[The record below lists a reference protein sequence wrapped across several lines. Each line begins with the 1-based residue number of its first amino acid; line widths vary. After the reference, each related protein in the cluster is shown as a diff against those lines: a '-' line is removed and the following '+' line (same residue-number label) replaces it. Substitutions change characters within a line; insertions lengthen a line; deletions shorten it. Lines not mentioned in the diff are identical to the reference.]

1 MLRRVRT
8 RIWSVV
14 GIVMLVAGAVFTLQG
29 IGVLHGSSMTGS
41 TTWAVLGPL
50 IAVAGIVVYARS
62 TRMP

>member
-1 MLRRVRT
+1 MLRPVSS

-14 GIVMLVAGAVFTLQG
+14 GVVMVVAGAVFTLQG

-50 IAVAGIVVYARS
+50 IVVAGIVVYARS
-62 TRMP
+62 TRTP